1 MIPRKRIGE
10 GIGYFGLGHIIAT
23 AAGPA
28 LGLYIGERYGLSAT
42 FLVAGAIMLAVSAML
57 FMLPYTE
64 RKSAGETAIKGGAGL
79 RTADSA
85 KHSAAGNAVL
95 RTADNAEP
103 RNTNNEGH
111 DSSIRK
117 KLRITDFIAAQVL
130 PLAFFGSV
138 FSMFNG
144 VISSY
149 LVLLGEERGI
159 ENISLYFTVNAIAL
173 VIVRVTAGRVYDKYG
188 MSAVLLPAFALAAV
202 AALFI
207 GFARALPII
216 LMASVIKAFAQGS
229 AQPTI
234 QAECIRMLP
243 EGKSGVATS
252 TYYIGAD
259 IGQGFGPMLAGM
271 IASAWNYQ
279 VMFTACAGI
288 FAVTLLLYCIR
299 LFARGKSRRVLQAD

>member
-1 MIPRKRIGE
+1 
-10 GIGYFGLGHIIAT
+10 
-23 AAGPA
+23 
-28 LGLYIGERYGLSAT
+28 
-42 FLVAGAIMLAVSAML
+42 
-57 FMLPYTE
+57 
-64 RKSAGETAIKGGAGL
+64 
-79 RTADSA
+79 
-85 KHSAAGNAVL
+85 
-95 RTADNAEP
+95 
-103 RNTNNEGH
+103 
-111 DSSIRK
+111 
-117 KLRITDFIAAQVL
+117 
-130 PLAFFGSV
+130 
-138 FSMFNG
+138 MFNG